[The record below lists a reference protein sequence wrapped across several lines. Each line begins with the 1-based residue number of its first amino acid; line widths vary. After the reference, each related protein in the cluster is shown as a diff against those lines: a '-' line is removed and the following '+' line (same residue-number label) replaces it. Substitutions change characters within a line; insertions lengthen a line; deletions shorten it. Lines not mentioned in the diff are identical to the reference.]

1 MRHEPK
7 IEPMMAPATGHG
19 RLELDFEEVVA
30 LLRLHWLK
38 IASTV
43 GACLALAV
51 AYLLVTPPQYTATT
65 LLLIDAR
72 SNVIPIQ
79 QIRATDANAE
89 SAHVETQV
97 EVLKSE
103 RITRAVIVAEDLNKL
118 PEFAAKRGGLLPWSR
133 AAEPAKAS
141 VDKAEAEG
149 NVAPSAVKEFQ
160 SRLSVKRNSSTHI
173 IEISFRHSDP
183 KLAAKISNSVASN
196 YLTEQL
202 KQRDDLIRNTSQ
214 WLRQRSVELLG
225 EAHAAETALLKFRSS
240 NSTSDAASRIVLRDL
255 ENTAQTYRWFS
266 ENFQK
271 RFLETSQSTTFTV
284 ADARVVSEAWPPS
297 EKSHPKSL
305 LTLAIAMAAGLS
317 IGFLIALAIGKGK
330 PGTS

>member
-7 IEPMMAPATGHG
+7 IEPMIVQQGSSGGGLEFDFGEVIELIKAHW
-19 RLELDFEEVVA
+19 RL
-30 LLRLHWLK
+30 
-38 IASTV
+38 IS
-43 GACLALAV
+43 GAVLGCLALAV
-51 AYLLVTPPQYTATT
+51 AYLVVTPPQYTATT

-72 SNVIPIQ
+72 SNVLPIQ

-103 RITRAVIVAEDLNKL
+103 RITRAVIVSEDLAKY
-118 PEFAAKRGGLLPWSR
+118 PEFSQSRPPFWQFWKQEEPKAADPAEAQNQVAAK
-133 AAEPAKAS
+133 
-141 VDKAEAEG
+141 
-149 NVAPSAVKEFQ
+149 AVKEFQ
-160 SRLSVKRNSSTHI
+160 NRLNVKRNASTHI

-183 KLAAKISNSVASN
+183 KVAARIANAVASS

-214 WLRQRSVELLG
+214 WLRQRAVELLG
-225 EAHAAETALLKFRSS
+225 EAHAAETALMKFRSTTAS
-240 NSTSDAASRIVLRDL
+240 SDAASRIVLRDL

-271 RFLETSQSTTFTV
+271 RFLETSQSTTFNV

-305 LTLAIAMAAGLS
+305 MTLAIAVAAGLA
-317 IGFLIALAIGKGK
+317 IGFLISLAMGRQS
-330 PGTS
+330 TAES

>member
-7 IEPMMAPATGHG
+7 IEPMIVPPASGAGLEFDFGEVIDLVKAHW
-19 RLELDFEEVVA
+19 RL
-30 LLRLHWLK
+30 
-38 IASTV
+38 IAGSV
-43 GACLALAV
+43 MACLGLAV
-51 AYLLVTPPQYTATT
+51 IYLMVTPPQYTATT

-103 RITRAVIVAEDLNKL
+103 RITRSVIVSEDLAKF
-118 PEFAAKRGGLLPWSR
+118 PEFSASR
-133 AAEPAKAS
+133 PSFWQFWKSEAPKPVDAAEAQNQVPPK
-141 VDKAEAEG
+141 
-149 NVAPSAVKEFQ
+149 AVKEFQ

-183 KLAAKISNSVASN
+183 KLAARISNAVASN

-214 WLRQRSVELLG
+214 WLRQRAVELLG
-225 EAHAAETALLKFRSS
+225 EAHAAETALMKFRSS
-240 NSTSDAASRIVLRDL
+240 NATSDAASRIVLRDL

-271 RFLETSQSTTFTV
+271 RFLETSQSTTFNV

-305 LTLAIAMAAGLS
+305 LTLAIAVAAGLA
-317 IGFLIALAIGKGK
+317 IGFLISLVLGWHKTAEE
-330 PGTS
+330 